1 MMGANWPIPPGG
13 WDLASLTE
21 LFASDPEALG
31 DVDVDVADGSDV
43 LQITLKE
50 SGGLQVLMVASG
62 EQILCS
68 AMLIEADAVPN
79 RSAFERTL
87 LSVHKLIPL
96 SNFGITRLGGAEWY
110 ELFGALSARSDA
122 DALVEEVAV
131 LAANAVD
138 AAEWIS
144 EWIAADGDP
153 AKLEDVA

>member
-1 MMGANWPIPPGG
+1 MGVNWPVPSGG

-21 LFASDPEALG
+21 LFASDPEAVG
-31 DVDVDVADGSDV
+31 DVDVDVGEGSDV

-50 SGGLQVLMVASG
+50 RGGLSVLMAASG

-68 AMLIEADAVPN
+68 VLLVPADEIPN
-79 RSAFERTL
+79 RTAFDRTV

-96 SNFGITRLGGAEWY
+96 SNFGITTIEGAEWY
-110 ELFGALSARSDA
+110 ELFGNLSARSDA

-131 LAANAVD
+131 LAANAGD

-144 EWIAADGDP
+144 EWIAAGGDA
-153 AKLEDVA
+153 AKLGELA